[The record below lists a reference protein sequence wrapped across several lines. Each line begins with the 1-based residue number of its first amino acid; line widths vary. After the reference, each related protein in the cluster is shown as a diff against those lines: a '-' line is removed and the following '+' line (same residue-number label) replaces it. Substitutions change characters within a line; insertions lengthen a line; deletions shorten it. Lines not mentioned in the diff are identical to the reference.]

1 MGKWISNIPKET
13 LDAFTSYSW
22 PGNVR
27 ELQNLIE
34 RAVIGSDNGVLA
46 NPFTTLDPNP
56 LGPHLTNARS
66 AVVLGSAQGSRF
78 RESQRTLILQAL
90 HAADWIVGGPRGA
103 PARLGL
109 KRTTLISKMKRLG
122 ISRPVGQVEVV
133 GLSQHGEPDQL
144 WQPTAYS
151 VAPLTKNSQR

>member
-13 LDAFTSYSW
+13 LDTFTSCSW

-46 NPFTTLDPNP
+46 NPSQHWTGTSLDRISQTRGPSSRVPLRGGRSGNP
-56 LGPHLTNARS
+56 
-66 AVVLGSAQGSRF
+66 
-78 RESQRTLILQAL
+78 RTLILQAL
-90 HAADWIVGGPRGA
+90 HAAEWIVGGPGA
-103 PARLGL
+103 AAARLGL

-122 ISRPVGQVEVV
+122 ISRPVRQAEVV

-144 WQPTAYS
+144 WQPTAD
-151 VAPLTKNSQR
+151 